1 MYVMIFLGDFMKE
14 KIRYFIYFIVIIS
27 IELFCSQTL
36 NSMGIGKENILMV
49 FIVGVLLIATFTKGY
64 FYGLLASIVSVLCF
78 NFLYIN
84 PNYDFHI
91 SDPNDF
97 MLILFFLMTSIIA
110 CSLTDRFQKQIII
123 SKKNESISKQ
133 LYILSERLLNVS
145 GIEHI
150 LAKGTQYIEES
161 IQIKVNISL
170 EIKEE
175 SKKIFPIIGINR
187 VLGSIEILSQ
197 QDLNEDQMII
207 IKAAANQLGNAL
219 ERELT
224 YLEQEKI
231 KVAME
236 REHMLNSMLR
246 SISHDLRTPL
256 TGIVGAS
263 QLMMDQEN
271 LCHDDVYSLA
281 KDIHNQAHWLTQI
294 VENILNM
301 SKIESGNLVLHKNL
315 EVVDDLIYEAI
326 HHLPELEKRNV
337 KVEVPDDLLLVNVDG
352 KLMVQVLINILSNAL
367 KYTKEKDQI
376 TIQVKKIKDAVEFSI
391 KDTGIGISKNILEHI
406 FDEFVTNT
414 NISNDSQKG
423 IGLGLAICKAI
434 IQAHGGKI
442 EAKNDNEGACF
453 IFTIPNEELNV

>member
-1 MYVMIFLGDFMKE
+1 MISLGGNMKE

-27 IELFCSQTL
+27 TELFCSQTL
-36 NSMGIGKENILMV
+36 NSMSIGKENILMV

-64 FYGLLASIVSVLCF
+64 FYCLLASIVSVLCF

-97 MLILFFLMTSIIA
+97 MLIIFFLMTSIIA

-161 IQIKVNISL
+161 VQIEVNISL

-175 SKKIFPIIGINR
+175 SKKIIPIIGINR
-187 VLGSIEILSQ
+187 VLGSIEIISQ

-271 LCHDDVYSLA
+271 LSREDIYSLA
-281 KDIHNQAHWLTQI
+281 KDIHNQAH
-294 VENILNM
+294 
-301 SKIESGNLVLHKNL
+301 
-315 EVVDDLIYEAI
+315 
-326 HHLPELEKRNV
+326 
-337 KVEVPDDLLLVNVDG
+337 
-352 KLMVQVLINILSNAL
+352 
-367 KYTKEKDQI
+367 
-376 TIQVKKIKDAVEFSI
+376 
-391 KDTGIGISKNILEHI
+391 
-406 FDEFVTNT
+406 
-414 NISNDSQKG
+414 
-423 IGLGLAICKAI
+423 
-434 IQAHGGKI
+434 
-442 EAKNDNEGACF
+442 
-453 IFTIPNEELNV
+453 

>member
-1 MYVMIFLGDFMKE
+1 MISLGDTMKE
-14 KIRYFIYFIVIIS
+14 KFRYLIYFVAIIS
-27 IELFCSQTL
+27 TELFCSLTL

-161 IQIKVNISL
+161 VHIKVNISL

-175 SKKIFPIIGINR
+175 SKKIIPIIGINR
-187 VLGSIEILSQ
+187 ILGSIEILSQ

-263 QLMMDQEN
+263 QLMMDQDN
-271 LCHDDVYSLA
+271 LSHADIYSLA

-367 KYTKEKDQI
+367 KYTKENDQI
-376 TIQVKKIKDAVEFSI
+376 TIQVKKVKDTIEFSI
-391 KDTGIGISKNILEHI
+391 KDTGVGISKNILEHI
-406 FDEFVTNT
+406 FDEFVTDT
-414 NISNDSQKG
+414 NVSNDSQKG

-434 IQAHGGKI
+434 IQAHEGNI
-442 EAKNDNEGACF
+442 EAKNDGQGACF

>member
-1 MYVMIFLGDFMKE
+1 MKE
-14 KIRYFIYFIVIIS
+14 KLRYLVYFGIIIS
-27 IELFCSQTL
+27 IELFCSFTL
-36 NSMGIGKENILMV
+36 NSMGIRKENILMV

-64 FYGLLASIVSVLCF
+64 FYGLLASIISVLCF
-78 NFLYIN
+78 NFLYID

-97 MLILFFLMTSIIA
+97 MLILFFLMTSVIA

-133 LYILSERLLNVS
+133 LYSLSERLLNVS
-145 GIEHI
+145 GIEYI
-150 LAKGTQYIEES
+150 LLKGNQYIEES
-161 IQIKVNISL
+161 IQIKTNISL

-175 SKKIFPIIGINR
+175 SKNVIPIIGMNR
-187 VLGSIEILSQ
+187 VLGSIEILSHQ
-197 QDLNEDQMII
+197 GLNEDQMII

-219 ERELT
+219 
-224 YLEQEKI
+224 
-231 KVAME
+231 E

-263 QLMMDQEN
+263 QLMMNQDHLTNE
-271 LCHDDVYSLA
+271 DVYSLA
-281 KDIHNQAHWLTQI
+281 KDIHDQAHWLTQI

-326 HHLPELEKRNV
+326 QHLPELEKRNV
-337 KVEVPDDLLLVNVDG
+337 VVDVPQYLLFINVDG
-352 KLMVQVLINILSNAL
+352 KLMVQVFINILNNAI

-376 TIQVKKIKDAVEFSI
+376 TIHVKKLEDEVQFMI
-391 KDTGIGISKNILEHI
+391 KDTGSEISKKILDHI
-406 FDEFVTNT
+406 FEEFVTDT
-414 NISNDSQKG
+414 NVSNDSQKG

-442 EAKNDNEGACF
+442 WAKNEKDGACF
-453 IFTIPNEELNV
+453 IFTIPSDKELNV

>member
-1 MYVMIFLGDFMKE
+1 MISFGGNMKE
-14 KIRYFIYFIVIIS
+14 KIRYFIVIIS
-27 IELFCSQTL
+27 TELFCSQTL
-36 NSMGIGKENILMV
+36 NSMSIGKENILMV

-64 FYGLLASIVSVLCF
+64 FYVLLASIVSVLCF

-97 MLILFFLMTSIIA
+97 MLIIFFLMTSIIA

-161 IQIKVNISL
+161 VQIEVNISL

-175 SKKIFPIIGINR
+175 SKKIIPIIGINR

-271 LCHDDVYSLA
+271 LSREDIYSLA
-281 KDIHNQAHWLTQI
+281 KDIHNQAHWLIQI

-376 TIQVKKIKDAVEFSI
+376 TIQVKKIKDAIEFSI

-406 FDEFVTNT
+406 FDEFVTDA

-434 IQAHGGKI
+434 IQAHGGEI
-442 EAKNDNEGACF
+442 EAKNDEQGACF
-453 IFTIPNEELNV
+453 VFTIPTEELNV

>member
-1 MYVMIFLGDFMKE
+1 MKE
-14 KIRYFIYFIVIIS
+14 KLRYLVYFGIIIS
-27 IELFCSQTL
+27 IELFCSLTL

-97 MLILFFLMTSIIA
+97 MLILFFLMTSVIA

-133 LYILSERLLNVS
+133 LYSLSERLLNVS
-145 GIEHI
+145 GIEYI
-150 LAKGTQYIEES
+150 LLKGNQYIEES
-161 IQIKVNISL
+161 IQIKTHISL
-170 EIKEE
+170 EVKEE
-175 SKKIFPIIGINR
+175 SKKIIPIIGMNR

-263 QLMMDQEN
+263 QLMMNQDHLTNE
-271 LCHDDVYSLA
+271 DVYSLA
-281 KDIHNQAHWLTQI
+281 KDIHDQAHWLTQI

-326 HHLPELEKRNV
+326 QHLPELEKRNV
-337 KVEVPDDLLLVNVDG
+337 VVDVPQDLLFINVDG
-352 KLMVQVLINILSNAL
+352 KLMVQVFINILNNAI

-376 TIQVKKIKDAVEFSI
+376 TIHVKKLEDEVQFMI
-391 KDTGIGISKNILEHI
+391 KDTGSGISKNILDHI
-406 FDEFVTNT
+406 FEEFVTNT
-414 NISNDSQKG
+414 NVSNDSQKG

-442 EAKNDNEGACF
+442 WAKNEKDGACF
-453 IFTIPNEELNV
+453 IFTIPSDKELNV

>member
-1 MYVMIFLGDFMKE
+1 MKE
-14 KIRYFIYFIVIIS
+14 KLRYLVYFGIIIS
-27 IELFCSQTL
+27 IELFCSFTL
-36 NSMGIGKENILMV
+36 NSMGIRKENILMV

-64 FYGLLASIVSVLCF
+64 FYGLLASIISVLCF
-78 NFLYIN
+78 NFLYID

-97 MLILFFLMTSIIA
+97 MLILFFLMTSVIA
-110 CSLTDRFQKQIII
+110 CSLTERFQKQIII

-133 LYILSERLLNVS
+133 LYSLSERLLNVS
-145 GIEHI
+145 GIEYI
-150 LAKGTQYIEES
+150 LLKGNQYIEES
-161 IQIKVNISL
+161 IQIKTNISL

-175 SKKIFPIIGINR
+175 SKNVIPIIGMNR
-187 VLGSIEILSQ
+187 VLGSIEILSHQ
-197 QDLNEDQMII
+197 GLNEDQMII

-263 QLMMDQEN
+263 QLMMNQDHLTNE
-271 LCHDDVYSLA
+271 DVYSLA
-281 KDIHNQAHWLTQI
+281 KDIHDQAHWLTQI

-326 HHLPELEKRNV
+326 QHLPELEKRNV
-337 KVEVPDDLLLVNVDG
+337 VVDVPQDLLFINVDG
-352 KLMVQVLINILSNAL
+352 KLMVQVFINILNNAI

-376 TIQVKKIKDAVEFSI
+376 TIHVNKLEDEVQFMI
-391 KDTGIGISKNILEHI
+391 KDTGSEISKKILDHI
-406 FDEFVTNT
+406 FEEFVTDT
-414 NISNDSQKG
+414 NVSNDSQKG

-434 IQAHGGKI
+434 VQAHGGKI
-442 EAKNDNEGACF
+442 WAKNEKDGACF
-453 IFTIPNEELNV
+453 IFTIPSDKELNV